1 MNKSQN
7 NATVYVDPIARAI
20 SADATFC
27 DDIPNVVPLSVT
39 IDAANQLAALT
50 DKGQYLYFLCQSA
63 MDAGVKR

>member
-1 MNKSQN
+1 MSDSKNDSI
-7 NATVYVDPIARAI
+7 VYLDPIGRAI

-27 DDIPNVVPLSVT
+27 DDIQNVVPLTIT

>member
-27 DDIPNVVPLSVT
+27 DDINVVPLT
-39 IDAANQLAALT
+39 ITVDAANQLAGIT
-50 DKGQYLYFLCQSA
+50 EKGQYLYFICQSA
-63 MDAGVKR
+63 FDAGVKR